1 MTIEWS
7 APHQPFSH
15 FLTCFLPLSRLSST
29 HHIEAPVV
37 LWQALL
43 SLLSLSLSLS
53 LSIPC
58 SVSLSKPFSHTLS
71 PRVRRFSIKKLQW
84 VSGNKHQPHWPK
96 QRQDGGSQLGGGDC
110 NTRGHTVASQRC
122 TTISDHFW
130 WRFWVPISSS
140 PPPLQ
145 NNTLRSGQKWLDSWH
160 VFLWK
165 MIKKNFQ
172 LIRAK

>member
-1 MTIEWS
+1 MVGTS
-7 APHQPFSH
+7 PTLFSFSH
-15 FLTCFLPLSRLSST
+15 MLPPSLPIELYTSHWSPSRALTSPPQPS
-29 HHIEAPVV
+29 
-37 LWQALL
+37 L
-43 SLLSLSLSLS
+43 SLLSLSFTFS

-58 SVSLSKPFSHTLS
+58 SISLSKPFSRSLS
-71 PRVRRFSIKKLQW
+71 PRVQRFSIKKLQW

-96 QRQDGGSQLGGGDC
+96 QRQDGGSQLGGGAC

-165 MIKKNFQ
+165 MIKK
-172 LIRAK
+172 K